1 MDEQA
6 WQSSPFFV
14 EPLRPPSLQ
23 AKASWKTLEAELQYQ
38 AQHCHDKI
46 QKDLGNLHAQV
57 LNEVHAAVAQELQLV
72 SRSFNGFQAVQLQ
85 AAQDMVKLRESI
97 RQLQG
102 DIQQLSQE
110 QEVHKKEAADVL
122 AEAVSR
128 VVEDT
133 SSAIQKEAEV
143 IRETAEAQKQLF
155 ERLRQGDEAQQALGG
170 RCEHLEKR
178 LSEQESLHRET
189 KELATRA
196 MDAVPNLEAMSL
208 DRLGELELQL
218 QRLQQSHLQRQAD
231 SRAEVEGLE
240 ERVVSG
246 FEGHQHLQEAL
257 KGLQEQQEQLQLRC
271 GALEAQLL
279 ELPKAQEKAF
289 LEMSQQDSQVAKDL
303 RGLQARLEATEGLL
317 SGARSNEQ
325 SLQDQL
331 SSLEQTLEDRQ
342 RSVVRDLEQLKTDCS
357 KEFAFAQSTWA
368 RIIDWQ
374 AQVDV
379 ATLQQ
384 HGKLDL
390 SSPKFSAAGLENLVL
405 HLRLQAWKERGY
417 TCGVFLQAPK
427 GQVSFRLHLGNKS
440 LSFSA
445 DFSSAPEW
453 GSQRL
458 AVLEHLE
465 PSMKVRLE
473 ILDVAVPLSKGYPL
487 SLNVQA
493 KSVDAMEVACKE
505 ATAVRSSM
513 VKRIEWRVGRISE
526 HVNAVRAA
534 ANSMGEE
541 EGWQPIVSPPFA
553 AGGFENLQLHLYP
566 LGYRVKGE
574 DSCGFFLV
582 CPKGMYVKCKAFVG
596 DMVRVWDH
604 YYEEREPY
612 GRGNFCRLLDKVEND
627 DSILCGI
634 ELQEIRLEQQTQVR
648 GGPFGSVVDEVK
660 LIAQP
665 STGGMEMVRELRDH
679 SLKAKRKVHSRSAM
693 QQYAHLAP
701 AIDERPG
708 APERIP
714 VPLPGLGGSKSSP
727 QLPAVGLAA
736 SPKKFEPL
744 PISPSKLSKWR

>member
-1 MDEQA
+1 VLLCPITQVMFRDPVFIPESGNTYERSAIETYWSGRPKCPRDPLTNVSLSGTLYTNWGLRREVQSFLDEHPSYVPQGWEDRSVPVPA
-6 WQSSPFFV
+6 QLPSSSNQP
-14 EPLRPPSLQ
+14 RR
-23 AKASWKTLEAELQYQ
+23 WKRLVFWLLSFCFSMAVVIEHFKSESAFYWPQLETEDTADVSYLKVPKNSRLEAYQ
-38 AQHCHDKI
+38 
-46 QKDLGNLHAQV
+46 
-57 LNEVHAAVAQELQLV
+57 VAGRLV
-72 SRSFNGFQAVQLQ
+72 IKVPAPGFQASVICPLIFS
-85 AAQDMVKLRESI
+85 VLWLSFVSYWSI
-97 RQLQG
+97 TAWNSGVRMFVAFALPFWAVG
-102 DIQQLSQE
+102 VMLFLSTLLTPSLSQTLIAGPLE
-110 QEVHKKEAADVL
+110 YQVQSQVLQLGISRFAAKVTDLEEVPGLYCMSELDCRLILQDGVQEVAWRPFSSFLCWFFTMKEDKDWRGGP
-122 AEAVSR
+122 VS
-128 VVEDT
+128 
-133 SSAIQKEAEV
+133 
-143 IRETAEAQKQLF
+143 
-155 ERLRQGDEAQQALGG
+155 
-170 RCEHLEKR
+170 
-178 LSEQESLHRET
+178 
-189 KELATRA
+189 
-196 MDAVPNLEAMSL
+196 
-208 DRLGELELQL
+208 
-218 QRLQQSHLQRQAD
+218 
-231 SRAEVEGLE
+231 
-240 ERVVSG
+240 
-246 FEGHQHLQEAL
+246 
-257 KGLQEQQEQLQLRC
+257 
-271 GALEAQLL
+271 
-279 ELPKAQEKAF
+279 
-289 LEMSQQDSQVAKDL
+289 
-303 RGLQARLEATEGLL
+303 
-317 SGARSNEQ
+317 
-325 SLQDQL
+325 
-331 SSLEQTLEDRQ
+331 
-342 RSVVRDLEQLKTDCS
+342 
-357 KEFAFAQSTWA
+357 
-368 RIIDWQ
+368 
-374 AQVDV
+374 
-379 ATLQQ
+379 
-384 HGKLDL
+384 
-390 SSPKFSAAGLENLVL
+390 
-405 HLRLQAWKERGY
+405 
-417 TCGVFLQAPK
+417 
-427 GQVSFRLHLGNKS
+427 
-440 LSFSA
+440 SFSA

>member
-1 MDEQA
+1 MLSRRGPARNSDNTTCLL
-6 WQSSPFFV
+6 F
-14 EPLRPPSLQ
+14 LRLFLSTLLTPSLSQ
-23 AKASWKTLEAELQYQ
+23 TLIAGPLEYQVQSQVLQLGISRFAAKVTDLEEVPGLYCMSELDCRLILQDGVQ
-38 AQHCHDKI
+38 EVVFGSDLKPVEVRWI
-46 QKDLGNLHAQV
+46 QKQ
-57 LNEVHAAVAQELQLV
+57 
-72 SRSFNGFQAVQLQ
+72 
-85 AAQDMVKLRESI
+85 
-97 RQLQG
+97 
-102 DIQQLSQE
+102 
-110 QEVHKKEAADVL
+110 
-122 AEAVSR
+122 
-128 VVEDT
+128 
-133 SSAIQKEAEV
+133 
-143 IRETAEAQKQLF
+143 
-155 ERLRQGDEAQQALGG
+155 
-170 RCEHLEKR
+170 
-178 LSEQESLHRET
+178 
-189 KELATRA
+189 
-196 MDAVPNLEAMSL
+196 
-208 DRLGELELQL
+208 
-218 QRLQQSHLQRQAD
+218 
-231 SRAEVEGLE
+231 
-240 ERVVSG
+240 
-246 FEGHQHLQEAL
+246 
-257 KGLQEQQEQLQLRC
+257 
-271 GALEAQLL
+271 
-279 ELPKAQEKAF
+279 
-289 LEMSQQDSQVAKDL
+289 
-303 RGLQARLEATEGLL
+303 
-317 SGARSNEQ
+317 
-325 SLQDQL
+325 
-331 SSLEQTLEDRQ
+331 
-342 RSVVRDLEQLKTDCS
+342 
-357 KEFAFAQSTWA
+357 
-368 RIIDWQ
+368 
-374 AQVDV
+374 
-379 ATLQQ
+379 
-384 HGKLDL
+384 
-390 SSPKFSAAGLENLVL
+390 
-405 HLRLQAWKERGY
+405 
-417 TCGVFLQAPK
+417 
-427 GQVSFRLHLGNKS
+427 

-505 ATAVRSSM
+505 ATAV
-513 VKRIEWRVGRISE
+513 KRIEWRVGRISE

-574 DSCGFFLV
+574 DGKPADSCGFFLV

-648 GGPFGSVVDEVK
+648 GGPFGSVVDEVSLACMRLEGQPDLIRGPVLDGSFSLRK